1 MSKWLTVHALILVFA
16 AIVGFAI
23 SSMIGGC
30 ASVGPRATHSVGTV
44 LQVDGDL
51 VLVSFPVATEDYS
64 DQAANWF
71 YIPGHSYQVRD
82 TYPDPDKDPSLQSWS
97 STK

>member
-1 MSKWLTVHALILVFA
+1 MTKWFLKYMLSIVIGSAIGVGLAQVF
-16 AIVGFAI
+16 I
-23 SSMIGGC
+23 GC
-30 ASVGPRATHSVGTV
+30 ASIGPRATYSVGTV

-71 YIPGHSYQVRD
+71 YIPGHSYRERD
-82 TYPDPDKDPSLQSWS
+82 TYPDPDKDPNLAQR
-97 STK
+97 